1 MPRVIGVDLRRE
13 LAHNPPAGLSP
24 VRARLRG
31 AAIAL
36 IQAEGLVEDAAY
48 SYHIVPLEAP
58 AADRL
63 LAGGES
69 IHAPRLLPESGELT
83 ALGCGACTLGPLLG
97 QRSTALFAEK
107 RAALAVA
114 LDEVGNEMLFALGRR
129 LQDRLLADTL
139 KKRLSM
145 AGELHAGDPGL
156 DLAAQA
162 AVLRLA
168 EGDKIGIGLHRGHL
182 LTPLKSGSVVFG
194 IGKNLP
200 AVSWSR
206 CDHCPSK
213 AKCSYG
219 RRPKTPTQAARLAT
233 P

>member
-24 VRARLRG
+24 VRARLRN

-129 LQDRLLADTL
+129 LQDRLLADAL
-139 KKRLSM
+139 KKRLSL

-156 DLAAQA
+156 DISAQA

-168 EGDKIGIGLHRGHL
+168 EGDKIGIGLHHGHL
-182 LTPLKSGSVVFG
+182 LTPLKSGSVVYG

-206 CDHCPSK
+206 CDSCPSK
-213 AKCSYG
+213 EKCRFG
-219 RRPKTPTQAARLAT
+219 RRPKAPIHPALPAT
-233 P
+233 S